1 MSKLL
6 TIDNLSKTYGGKKV
20 LDINHFD
27 LPAGAIY
34 GLIGPNGAGK
44 STLMKAILGL
54 IERDGGDMV
63 LFGEKVVPK
72 NQKMLNRKL
81 GALIERPAYY
91 DHLTGRENLSILCTL
106 KGMDKKHIFPALE
119 AVGLETKA
127 NEKVRT
133 YSLGM
138 KQRLGIAMAIIGEPK
153 LLILDEPINGLDPVG
168 TLDMRRLFLQL
179 AEEKNTTILISS
191 HILDEVEK
199 IATHIAMLQKGH
211 LIYDG
216 TLEDYRRLHPP
227 ILSIRTSDNEKATEV
242 LSSLGCK
249 IRGDRLIL
257 NHPSDSDVAKAVRAL
272 SPHVDIYRI
281 EEERE
286 SLEALFIQDTQKE
299 GRSID

>member
-6 TIDNLSKTYGGKKV
+6 TIDHLKKTYDGKKV
-20 LDINHFD
+20 LDIDHFD

-54 IERDGGDMV
+54 IETEVGDMD
-63 LFGEKVVPK
+63 LFGDKVTPK
-72 NQKMLNRKL
+72 NQKALNRKL

-91 DHLTGRENLSILCTL
+91 DHLTGRDNLSILCTL
-106 KGMDKKHIFPALE
+106 KRIDKKHILPALE
-119 AVGLETKA
+119 AVGLKAKA

-153 LLILDEPINGLDPVG
+153 LLILDEPINGLDPIG
-168 TLDMRRLFLQL
+168 TLDMRRLFRQL
-179 AEEKNTTILISS
+179 AEEKKTTILISS

-216 TLEDYRRLHPP
+216 TLKDYRRLHPP
-227 ILSIRTSDNEKATEV
+227 ILSIRTSDNEKAAEV
-242 LSSLGCK
+242 LSSQRCK

-257 NHPSDSDVAKAVRAL
+257 NHPSDNDVAKAVRVL
-272 SPHVDIYRI
+272 SDHVDIYRI

-286 SLEALFIQDTQKE
+286 SLEALFIQDTQKGE
-299 GRSID
+299 RR

>member
-1 MSKLL
+1 MNKLL
-6 TIDNLSKTYGGKKV
+6 TIENLSKTYNGKKV
-20 LDINHFD
+20 LDVDHFD

-54 IERDGGDMV
+54 IEPEVGHMI
-63 LFGEKVVPK
+63 LFGEKVTPK

-106 KGMDKKHIFPALE
+106 KGMDKKHILPALE
-119 AVGLETKA
+119 AVGLEAKA
-127 NEKVRT
+127 NDKVRT

-168 TLDMRRLFLQL
+168 TLDMRRLFKRL

-227 ILSIRTSDNEKATEV
+227 ILSIRTSNNEKAAEV
-242 LSSLGCK
+242 LSSLRFK

-257 NHPSDSDVAKAVRAL
+257 NHPSDRDVAKAVRAL

-286 SLEALFIQDTQKE
+286 SLEALFIQDTQRGE
-299 GRSID
+299 RQ

>member
-1 MSKLL
+1 MNKLL
-6 TIDNLSKTYGGKKV
+6 TIENLSKTYNGKKV
-20 LDINHFD
+20 LDVDHFD

-54 IERDGGDMV
+54 IEPEVGHMI
-63 LFGEKVVPK
+63 LFGEKVTPK

-106 KGMDKKHIFPALE
+106 KGMDKKHILPALE
-119 AVGLETKA
+119 AVGLEAKA
-127 NEKVRT
+127 NDKVRT

-168 TLDMRRLFLQL
+168 TLDMRRLFKRL

-216 TLEDYRRLHPP
+216 TLDDYRRLHPP
-227 ILSIRTSDNEKATEV
+227 ILSIRTSNNEKAAEV
-242 LSSLGCK
+242 LSSLRFK

-257 NHPSDSDVAKAVRAL
+257 NHPSDRDVAKAVRAL

-286 SLEALFIQDTQKE
+286 SLEALFIQDTQRGE
-299 GRSID
+299 RQ

>member
-1 MSKLL
+1 
-6 TIDNLSKTYGGKKV
+6 
-20 LDINHFD
+20 
-27 LPAGAIY
+27 
-34 GLIGPNGAGK
+34 
-44 STLMKAILGL
+44 MKALLGL

-72 NQKMLNRKL
+72 NQKVLNRKL

-91 DHLTGRENLSILCTL
+91 DHLTGHENLSILCTL
-106 KGMDKKHIFPALE
+106 KGMDKKHILPALE
-119 AVGLETKA
+119 AVGLKEKA

-168 TLDMRRLFLQL
+168 TLDMRRLFQQL

-227 ILSIRTSDNEKATEV
+227 ILSIRTSDNEKAAEI
-242 LSSLGCK
+242 LSSQRCK

-257 NHPSDSDVAKAVRAL
+257 NHPTDRDVAKAVRAL

-286 SLEALFIQDTQKE
+286 SLESLFIQDTQKG

>member
-6 TIDNLSKTYGGKKV
+6 TIDHLKKTYDGKKV
-20 LDINHFD
+20 LDIDHFD
-27 LPAGAIY
+27 LPSGAIY

-44 STLMKAILGL
+44 STLMKALLGL
-54 IERDGGDMV
+54 IERDSGDMV
-63 LFGEKVVPK
+63 LFGEKVTPK
-72 NQKMLNRKL
+72 NQKALNRKL

-91 DHLTGRENLSILCTL
+91 YHLTGRENLSILCTL

-119 AVGLETKA
+119 AVGLKAKA

-153 LLILDEPINGLDPVG
+153 LLILDEPINGLDPIG
-168 TLDMRRLFLQL
+168 TLDMRRLFQQL

-199 IATHIAMLQKGH
+199 IATHIAILQKGH

-216 TLEDYRRLHPP
+216 TLENYRRLHPP
-227 ILSIRTSDNEKATEV
+227 ILSIRTSDNEKAADV
-242 LSSLGCK
+242 LSSQRCK
-249 IRGDRLIL
+249 IRGDRLIF
-257 NHPSDSDVAKAVRAL
+257 NHPSDNDVAKVVRVL
-272 SPHVDIYRI
+272 SDHVDIYRI

-286 SLEALFIQDTQKE
+286 SLEALFIQDTQK
-299 GRSID
+299 GGSPID

>member
-6 TIDNLSKTYGGKKV
+6 TIDHLKKTYDGKKV
-20 LDINHFD
+20 LDIDHFD
-27 LPAGAIY
+27 LPSGAIY

-44 STLMKAILGL
+44 STLMKALLGL
-54 IERDGGDMV
+54 IERDSGDMV
-63 LFGEKVVPK
+63 LFGEKVTPK
-72 NQKMLNRKL
+72 NQKALNRKL

-106 KGMDKKHIFPALE
+106 KGIDKKHILPALE
-119 AVGLETKA
+119 AVGLKAKA

-153 LLILDEPINGLDPVG
+153 LLILDEPINGLDPIG
-168 TLDMRRLFLQL
+168 TLDMRRLFQRL
-179 AEEKNTTILISS
+179 AVEKNTTILISS

-216 TLEDYRRLHPP
+216 TLENYRRLHPP
-227 ILSIRTSDNEKATEV
+227 ILSIRTSNNQKAADV
-242 LSSLGCK
+242 LSSQRCK

-257 NHPSDSDVAKAVRAL
+257 NHPSDNDVAKAVRVL
-272 SPHVDIYRI
+272 SDHVNIYRI

-286 SLEALFIQDTQKE
+286 SLEALFIQDTQK
-299 GRSID
+299 GGSPID

>member
-6 TIDNLSKTYGGKKV
+6 TIDNLKKTYDGKKV
-20 LDINHFD
+20 LDIEHLD

-44 STLMKAILGL
+44 STLMKAVLGL
-54 IERDGGDMV
+54 IETNGGDMV
-63 LFGEKVVPK
+63 LFGEKVTPK
-72 NQKMLNRKL
+72 NQKVLNRKL

-106 KGMDKKHIFPALE
+106 KGIDKKHILPALE

-168 TLDMRRLFLQL
+168 TLDMRRLFQQL
-179 AEEKNTTILISS
+179 AEEKKTTILISS

-216 TLEDYRRLHPP
+216 TLENYRRLHPP
-227 ILSIRTSDNEKATEV
+227 ILSIRTSDNEKAAEV

-257 NHPSDSDVAKAVRAL
+257 NHPSDSDVAKAVRTL
-272 SPHVDIYRI
+272 SPYVDIYRI

-286 SLEALFIQDTQKE
+286 SLEALFIQDTQKGE
-299 GRSID
+299 RQ

>member
-1 MSKLL
+1 MNKLL
-6 TIDNLSKTYGGKKV
+6 TIENLSKTYDGKKV
-20 LDINHFD
+20 LDVDHFD

-54 IERDGGDMV
+54 IEPEVGHMI
-63 LFGEKVVPK
+63 LFGEKVTPK

-106 KGMDKKHIFPALE
+106 KGMDKKQILPALE
-119 AVGLETKA
+119 AVGLEAKA
-127 NEKVRT
+127 NDKVRT

-168 TLDMRRLFLQL
+168 TLDMRRLIKRL

-227 ILSIRTSDNEKATEV
+227 ILSIRTSNNEKAAKV
-242 LSSLGCK
+242 LSSLRCK

-257 NHPSDSDVAKAVRAL
+257 NHPSDTDVAKAVRAL
-272 SPHVDIYRI
+272 SPYVDIYRI

-286 SLEALFIQDTQKE
+286 SLEALFIQDTQRGE
-299 GRSID
+299 RQ

>member
-6 TIDNLSKTYGGKKV
+6 TIDHLKKTYDGKKI
-20 LDINHFD
+20 LDIDHFD
-27 LPAGAIY
+27 LPAGTIY

-54 IERDGGDMV
+54 IERDSGDLV
-63 LFGEKVVPK
+63 LFGEKVTPK
-72 NQKMLNRKL
+72 NQKVLNRKL

-106 KGMDKKHIFPALE
+106 KRIDKKHILPALE
-119 AVGLETKA
+119 AVGLKAKA

-153 LLILDEPINGLDPVG
+153 LLILDEPINGLDPIG
-168 TLDMRRLFLQL
+168 TLDMRRLFRQL
-179 AEEKNTTILISS
+179 AEEKKTTILISS

-211 LIYDG
+211 LIYNG
-216 TLEDYRRLHPP
+216 TLKDYRRLHPP
-227 ILSIRTSDNEKATEV
+227 ILSIRTSDNEKAAEV
-242 LSSLGCK
+242 LSSQRCK

-257 NHPSDSDVAKAVRAL
+257 NHPSDNDVAKAVRVL
-272 SPHVDIYRI
+272 SDHVDIYRI

-286 SLEALFIQDTQKE
+286 SLEALFIQDTQKG
-299 GRSID
+299 GRR

>member
-1 MSKLL
+1 MNKLL
-6 TIDNLSKTYGGKKV
+6 TIENLSKTYNGKKV
-20 LDINHFD
+20 LDVDHFD

-54 IERDGGDMV
+54 IEPEVGHMI
-63 LFGEKVVPK
+63 LFGEKVTPK

-106 KGMDKKHIFPALE
+106 KGMDKKYILPALE
-119 AVGLETKA
+119 AVGLEAKA
-127 NEKVRT
+127 NDKVRT

-168 TLDMRRLFLQL
+168 TLDMRRLFKRL

-227 ILSIRTSDNEKATEV
+227 ILSIRTSNNEKAAKV
-242 LSSLGCK
+242 LSSLRCK

-257 NHPSDSDVAKAVRAL
+257 NHPSDTDVAKAVRAL
-272 SPHVDIYRI
+272 SPYVDIYRI

-286 SLEALFIQDTQKE
+286 SLEALFIQDTQRGE
-299 GRSID
+299 RQ

>member
-1 MSKLL
+1 MNKLL
-6 TIDNLSKTYGGKKV
+6 TIENLSKTYNGKKV
-20 LDINHFD
+20 LDVDHFD

-54 IERDGGDMV
+54 IEPEVGHMI
-63 LFGEKVVPK
+63 LFGEKVTPK

-106 KGMDKKHIFPALE
+106 KGMDKKYILPALE
-119 AVGLETKA
+119 AVGLEAKA
-127 NEKVRT
+127 NDKVRT

-168 TLDMRRLFLQL
+168 TLDMRRLFKRL

-227 ILSIRTSDNEKATEV
+227 ILSIRTSNNEKAAKV
-242 LSSLGCK
+242 LSSLRCK

-257 NHPSDSDVAKAVRAL
+257 NHPSDTDVAKAVRAL
-272 SPHVDIYRI
+272 SPYVDIYRI

-286 SLEALFIQDTQKE
+286 SLEALFIQDTQK
-299 GRSID
+299 GGSPID

>member
-1 MSKLL
+1 MNKLL
-6 TIDNLSKTYGGKKV
+6 TIDNLKKTYDGKKV
-20 LDINHFD
+20 LDVDHFD

-54 IERDGGDMV
+54 IQIDGGYMV
-63 LFGEKVVPK
+63 LFGEKVTPK
-72 NQKMLNRKL
+72 NQKFLNRKL
-81 GALIERPAYY
+81 GALIERPTYY
-91 DHLTGRENLSILCTL
+91 DHLTGQENLSILCTL
-106 KGMDKKHIFPALE
+106 KGMDKKHILPALE
-119 AVGLETKA
+119 AVGLEAKA
-127 NEKVRT
+127 GDKVRT

-168 TLDMRRLFLQL
+168 TLDMRRLFQHL
-179 AEEKNTTILISS
+179 AEVKKTTILISS

-199 IATHIAMLQKGH
+199 IATHIAMLQKGR
-211 LIYDG
+211 LLYDG

-227 ILSIRTSDNEKATEV
+227 ILSIRTSNNQKAAEV
-242 LSSLGCK
+242 LSSARCK

-257 NHPSDSDVAKAVRAL
+257 NHPSDTEVAKVVHAL

-286 SLEALFIQDTQKE
+286 SLEALFIQDTQK
-299 GRSID
+299 GGASID

>member
-6 TIDNLSKTYGGKKV
+6 TIDNLSKSYRGKKV
-20 LDINHFD
+20 LDIDHFD
-27 LPAGAIY
+27 LPSGAIY

-44 STLMKAILGL
+44 STLMKSILGL
-54 IERDGGDMV
+54 IERDSGDMM

-72 NQKMLNRKL
+72 NQKTLNRKL

-91 DHLTGRENLSILCTL
+91 DHLTGHENLSILCTL
-106 KGMDKKHIFPALE
+106 KSIDKKHILPALE
-119 AVGLETKA
+119 EVGLAAKA

-168 TLDMRRLFLQL
+168 TLDMRHLFQRL
-179 AEEKNTTILISS
+179 AVEKNTTILISS

-216 TLEDYRRLHPP
+216 TLENYRRLHPP
-227 ILSIRTSDNEKATEV
+227 ILSIRTSDNEKAAEV

-257 NHPSDSDVAKAVRAL
+257 NHPTDRDVAKTVRAL
-272 SPHVDIYRI
+272 SPYVDIYRI

-286 SLEALFIQDTQKE
+286 SLEALFIQDTE
-299 GRSID
+299 RGERL